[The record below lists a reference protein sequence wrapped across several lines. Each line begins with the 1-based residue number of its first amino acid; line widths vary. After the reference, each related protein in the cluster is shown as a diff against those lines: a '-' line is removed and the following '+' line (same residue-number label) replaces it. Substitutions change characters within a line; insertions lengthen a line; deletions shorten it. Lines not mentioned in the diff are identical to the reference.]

1 MGKGVRAVFFIV
13 LALSLV
19 SFLALPAFADRPAEG
34 PGKWL
39 QEVGVITGFV
49 SGELKHQ
56 KDFNAVVT
64 GMRFGFDLKPFTK
77 KMFNFEP
84 KGLLEL
90 VYEPFINTITHP
102 DGNVELGLPFFFKYA
117 YPLTSK
123 FYPFIEV
130 GTGPY
135 YMSLSTYEQST
146 QFNFISQGGA
156 GFSYFIKDDMSVNL
170 EYRRRHVSNASIK
183 EPNGGLDADVYIIG
197 LSWYF

>member
-1 MGKGVRAVFFIV
+1 MSKGVKLIFA
-13 LALSLV
+13 V
-19 SFLALPAFADRPAEG
+19 SFLFLFSFLTPVTFADRPQDG

-39 QEVGVITGFV
+39 QEVGVVTGFV
-49 SGELKHQ
+49 SGGLKGQ

-90 VYEPFINTITHP
+90 VYEPFINTITQP
-102 DGNVELGLPFFFKYA
+102 ENNVESGLPIFFKYA

-135 YMSLSTYEQST
+135 YFSLSTYEQST
-146 QFNFISQGGA
+146 KFNFISQAGA